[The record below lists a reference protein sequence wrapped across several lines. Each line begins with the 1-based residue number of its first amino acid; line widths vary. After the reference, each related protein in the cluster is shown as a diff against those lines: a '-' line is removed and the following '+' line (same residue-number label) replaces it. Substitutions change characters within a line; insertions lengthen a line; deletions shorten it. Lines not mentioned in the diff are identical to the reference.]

1 MMARIATAAAAVV
14 LAAWFAYSA
23 VDAFPRQLGIDFY
36 QFWGVPLARDAAS
49 LERTPYVDAP
59 MYALVLN
66 TMADSS
72 PNAKFREANRL
83 RRTLEPMGTPFLYAA
98 FSVFPGAYER
108 AQVLFTMLLYA
119 AAGVAVFALSR
130 LRGLGG
136 GAAVCVAFLVMLT
149 FNPFAQDV
157 RSGNVNSLQLA
168 YLVALVAISSRR
180 AFTGWA
186 WLDGL
191 YVGSLAL
198 FVLFKPNTPWIA
210 LALALH
216 YLALR
221 GVRAFAIGAVWA
233 VILAGVAIAVG
244 AWQFGSSHAWAEW
257 FQLARGMDGSA
268 LLFTLDRGNL
278 SFAMALSRVSPALG
292 AVGWGLAMAGVL
304 AVGLALALS
313 PRDASTRG
321 VLDAGQRAFA
331 DPWFAVTVGV
341 AFTFATSPLVW
352 PHYYVLALV
361 PIAWL
366 VAPER
371 RCVACVAGAIAC
383 YVVLSRAVIDPLVAR
398 EAYGVLQAFSVA
410 AWLALLPGMF
420 MFARAAA
427 RGENTPPAPAAATT
441 GT

>member
-1 MMARIATAAAAVV
+1 MIRRIATGLSAVV

-23 VDAFPRQLGIDFY
+23 FDAFPRQLGIDFY
-36 QFWGVPLARDAAS
+36 QFWGVPLAREAAS
-49 LERTPYVDAP
+49 LERTPYVDSS

-66 TMADSS
+66 TLADSS
-72 PNAKFREANRL
+72 PNVKFHEANRL

-98 FSVFPGAYER
+98 FSVFPASYEP
-108 AQVLFTMLLYA
+108 AQALFTALLYA
-119 AAGVAVFALSR
+119 TAGMAIFGLAR
-130 LRGLGG
+130 LRGLSGG
-136 GAAVCVAFLVMLT
+136 EAVCVAFLVMLT

-168 YLVALVAISSRR
+168 FVVALVAISARGAFSRR
-180 AFTGWA
+180 A

-210 LALALH
+210 LALGIH
-216 YLALR
+216 YAALR
-221 GVRAFAIGAVWA
+221 GMRAFAIGAIEGV
-233 VILAGVAIAVG
+233 VLAGIAIAVG
-244 AWQFGSSHAWAEW
+244 AWQMGGIHAWPEW

-278 SFAMALSRVSPALG
+278 SVGMALSRVSPALG

-304 AVGLALALS
+304 AVALVVALS
-313 PRDASTRG
+313 PASTATRS
-321 VLDAGQRAFA
+321 VLAAGRRAFA
-331 DPWFAVTVGV
+331 DPWFAVTVGI

-361 PIAWL
+361 PMAWL
-366 VAPER
+366 VSPGR
-371 RCVACVAGAIAC
+371 RSLASTVGAIAC
-383 YVVLSRAVIDPLVAR
+383 YLVLSRLVIDPLAAR
-398 EAYGVLQAFSVA
+398 GAYGPLQAFSVA

-420 MFARAAA
+420 TFARAAA
-427 RGENTPPAPAAATT
+427 QGAGTPPAPAAATR

>member
-1 MMARIATAAAAVV
+1 MIRRIATGLSAVV

-23 VDAFPRQLGIDFY
+23 FDAFPRQLGIDFY
-36 QFWGVPLARDAAS
+36 QFWGVPLARDVAS
-49 LERTPYVDAP
+49 LERTPYVDSS

-66 TMADSS
+66 TLADSS
-72 PNAKFREANRL
+72 PNVKFREANRL

-98 FSVFPGAYER
+98 FSAFPSSYEP
-108 AQVLFTMLLYA
+108 AQALFTALLYA
-119 AAGVAVFALSR
+119 AAGMAIFTLAR
-130 LRGLGG
+130 LRGLSAGE
-136 GAAVCVAFLVMLT
+136 ALCVAFLVMLT

-168 YLVALVAISSRR
+168 FMVALVAVSARG
-180 AFTGWA
+180 AFSGRA

-210 LALALH
+210 LALGMH
-216 YLALR
+216 YAALR
-221 GVRAFAIGAVWA
+221 GMRAFTIGALEGVVLAGAAVAIGAWQ
-233 VILAGVAIAVG
+233 LGGV
-244 AWQFGSSHAWAEW
+244 HAWSEW

-278 SFAMALSRVSPALG
+278 SVGMALSRISPALG
-292 AVGWGLAMAGVL
+292 SVGWGLAMAALL
-304 AVGLALALS
+304 AVGLAVALS
-313 PRDASTRG
+313 PGGAAARSVLASGR
-321 VLDAGQRAFA
+321 RAFA

-366 VAPER
+366 AAPGR
-371 RCVACVAGAIAC
+371 RCLACSAGAIAC
-383 YVVLSRAVIDPLVAR
+383 YAVLSRLVIDPLAAR
-398 EAYGVLQAFSVA
+398 GAYGLLQAFSVA

-427 RGENTPPAPAAATT
+427 RGASMPPAPAAATT